1 MVLYS
6 ALNFAIYD
14 KFKEH
19 GVEIPFPQRDLRI
32 RSGAFQTN
40 GVQPSH

>member
-1 MVLYS
+1 LYS

-19 GVEIPFPQRDLRI
+19 GVQIPFPQRDLHI
-32 RSGAFQTN
+32 RSSALQTN
-40 GVQPSH
+40 GVPPSP